1 MTEQRASDERNPG
14 PCASHR
20 AETLTGWVVFRPK
33 PWDFVGVFGSREEA
47 ELECERA
54 GTAYQVA
61 FGTADA
67 ASGTLDAPSER
78 S

>member
-1 MTEQRASDERNPG
+1 MTEQGASDEGIPG
-14 PCASHR
+14 PSASHP

-33 PWDFVGVFGSREEA
+33 PWHFVGVFSSREEA

-54 GTAYQVA
+54 GSAYQVA

-67 ASGTLDAPSER
+67 ASGTLRQS
-78 S
+78 